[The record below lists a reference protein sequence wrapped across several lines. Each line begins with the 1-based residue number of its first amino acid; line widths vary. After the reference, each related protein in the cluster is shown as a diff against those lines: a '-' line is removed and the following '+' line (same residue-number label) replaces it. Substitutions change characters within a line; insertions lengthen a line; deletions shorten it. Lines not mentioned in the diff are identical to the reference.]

1 MKYGIINLA
10 AVSCRAEASHKSEQ
24 INQLI
29 FGDLYSVTEESTD
42 WIKVKADYDGYEG
55 WIHRKHHAEI
65 AVTPK
70 EFKLLSKTKT
80 DVTLDLLGIATNK
93 DDGTTTSIPIGSSLR
108 NASFRYKGKK
118 AKQKRANIFKY
129 AYLYLNAPYLW
140 GGKTPFGIDCSGFMQ
155 LSHKL
160 AGIKLP
166 RDSWQQALVGKKVK
180 NLSAAKKGDLCF
192 FGDGEKVTHV
202 GMLLDNGRI
211 IHASGKVRIDVMTE
225 EGIYNEEL
233 KKITHKLKSIKRI

>member
-29 FGDLYSVTEESTD
+29 FGDLYSVLEESPD

-55 WIHRKHHAEI
+55 WIHRKHHSGITDSKFEI
-65 AVTPK
+65 LRSEKVTV
-70 EFKLLSKTKT
+70 S
-80 DVTLDLLGIATNK
+80 LDLLGIVSNK
-93 DDGTTTSIPIGSSLR
+93 LDKTCTSIPLGSTLR
-108 NASFRYKGKK
+108 NKEFTYKGKK
-118 AKQKRANIFKY
+118 AQQTRSNIFKY
-129 AYLYLNAPYLW
+129 AHLYLNAPYLW

-155 LSHKL
+155 MSHKL

-166 RDSWQQALVGKKVK
+166 RDSWQQALVGKKVAS
-180 NLSAAKKGDLCF
+180 LSKAKAGDLCF

-202 GMLLDNGRI
+202 GMLLTPTAI
-211 IHASGKVRIDVMTE
+211 IHASGKVRVDIMTE
-225 EGIYNEEL
+225 DGIFNAEL
-233 KKITHKLKSIKRI
+233 NKLTHKLKSIRRI